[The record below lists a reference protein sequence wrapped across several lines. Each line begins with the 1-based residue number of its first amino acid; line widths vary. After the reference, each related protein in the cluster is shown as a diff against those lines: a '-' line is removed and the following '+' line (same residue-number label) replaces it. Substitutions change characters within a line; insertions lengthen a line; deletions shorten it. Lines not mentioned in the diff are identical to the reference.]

1 MANGKRGRPAG
12 TKNLKRVDGGF
23 MNQYGVTFTPEQKK
37 ALERSVNRSNY
48 QRNKE
53 IKADRAKPHTVA
65 GQVIGDTNQLRIM
78 GKENEFI
85 VSHQPKTLQKFK
97 SMEDYENFMK
107 KQERIQ
113 SGEYA
118 LDKARAYKRNFMKSL
133 QDTYGDD
140 AKDIVNKVR
149 RMNPKKYI
157 ELVGSDEVLE
167 IRYAPSDQK
176 TQGRLNEIR
185 QALGME
191 QKDEWP
197 DEEYDEE

>member
-1 MANGKRGRPAG
+1 MAGSKRGRPAG
-12 TKNLKRVDGGF
+12 LPNLTKVEGGYLNQHGILFTEEEKR
-23 MNQYGVTFTPEQKK
+23 
-37 ALERSVNRSNY
+37 ALENAVDRSNR
-48 QRNKE
+48 QRKKE
-53 IKADRAKPHTVA
+53 VQADRARPHTVA
-65 GQVIGDTNQLRIM
+65 GKTIGDTNQLRLM

-85 VSHQPKTLQKFK
+85 VSHQPKTLQKFQSK
-97 SMEDYENFMK
+97 KDYDNFMR
-107 KQERIQ
+107 KQEAIR
-113 SGEYA
+113 SGDYA
-118 LDKARAYKRNFMKSL
+118 LDKARAYKRNFTKSL
-133 QDTYGDD
+133 LDTYGDE

-191 QKDEWP
+191 QQDEWP
-197 DEEYDEE
+197 EEEYEDD